1 MSGEIKNVA
10 NANVDKMMKLLF
22 LSNISIILDRDPQ

>member
-1 MSGEIKNVA
+1 MTVETNNVA

-22 LSNISIILDRDPQ
+22 LFNISGVLHKHP